1 MNQTTADSKKIAIL
15 VGGDTIVL
23 EDGKLEMPP
32 EQAKNAKE
40 VLNSIFEGLFQEIKV
55 GDCNVQD
62 MNFSKEQRKQLE
74 LNREQRKTKK
84 ALLRRQQ
91 VMGR

>member
-1 MNQTTADSKKIAIL
+1 MNQTIEDSKKMVVL

-40 VLNSIFEGLFQEIKV
+40 VGNNIEIGNFQEIKV
-55 GDCNVQD
+55 GNCKAEDIL
-62 MNFSKEQRKQLE
+62 SKEQIAILMKNRKA
-74 LNREQRKTKK
+74 RKTQRVY
-84 ALLRRQQ
+84 ARTIANQR
-91 VMGR
+91 